1 MTMQAEPQDPAR
13 SLAGGVEPPPA
24 LKQHVLQTLRA
35 RGIVAPPS
43 PFRPSRTFTRILVYA
58 AAALVLFASGALVGG
73 RRSASAADPR
83 PRFALFLYEDA
94 AFRPTVSQRELV
106 AEYSAWADSLRRQN
120 TLVMGE
126 ELGQEDAAV
135 LVGSGGAVAISP
147 GDVETVAGRLT
158 GFFIVRAF
166 TGEEAL
172 ALARQCPHLKY
183 GGRVAFRRLTGS

>member
-1 MTMQAEPQDPAR
+1 MQAEPQDPAR

-24 LKQHVLQTLRA
+24 LKQRVLQTLRA

-43 PFRPSRTFTRILVYA
+43 RPSRTFTRILVYV
-58 AAALVLFASGALVGG
+58 AAALVLFTSGALVGG

-94 AFRPTVSQRELV
+94 AFQPTVSQRDLV